1 MTDINKLLSPLFL
14 KEKEIKKLMEL
25 LFLSYRDFRTKPD
38 EILEKINFNRNHHRV
53 IYFVGKNNKITIKE
67 LLKILQITKQSFS
80 RIINQLVEKNYIT
93 MTIGFDKRT
102 KNLKLTKKGIELE
115 KKISDIQITRLK
127 KILQNANENE
137 LNGFK
142 KILFLLIGAEGRK
155 IYNKLNN

>member
-1 MTDINKLLSPLFL
+1 MTDLNKLLSPLFL

-38 EILEKINFNRNHHRV
+38 KILEKINFNKHHYRI
-53 IYFVGKNNKITIKE
+53 IYFIGKNNKITIKE

-93 MTIGFDKRT
+93 MTSGFDKRT
-102 KNLKLTKKGIELE
+102 RNLALTQKGIALE
-115 KKISDIQITRLK
+115 KKISDIQITKIK

-142 KILFLLIGAEGRK
+142 KILFLLIGTEGRK
-155 IYNKLNN
+155 IYNKLND